1 MKSTLQDNLLKYE
14 WLTQSTKQQKNN
26 KKMGQVKSLADLRKI
41 KDDLRL
47 KMSLRENSNNPES
60 LVQIKVAMATCG
72 IASGAKQV
80 MDFFIE
86 ELEKRNIQ
94 AVVTQTGCMG
104 YCFAEPTVEITLP
117 GQAAV
122 VYGYVDTK
130 KADDII
136 EKYIKNGEL
145 VNGII
150 PVNYETIE
158 KNKEEK

>member
-1 MKSTLQDNLLKYE
+1 
-14 WLTQSTKQQKNN
+14 
-26 KKMGQVKSLADLRKI
+26 MGQVKSLADLRKI
-41 KDDLRL
+41 KDDLRA

-117 GQAAV
+117 GLAPV

-145 VNGII
+145 VEGII
-150 PVNYETIE
+150 PVNYEIIE